1 MAALWLMK
9 TNIFGPV
16 QQQQQ
21 LRRLYDELSYPRSP
35 ISSREKLMSIK
46 DIKDNEWSLRAFT
59 SMRAKHLFLRAR
71 AVIKFV
77 LREASTLLENTD
89 GEQWTLRKFSTLDR
103 MAYNESN
110 WRIAL
115 SIHKS
120 STRMLRITL
129 LSGKVSSKLKYRQWR
144 SIIDHRVVELLQ

>member
-21 LRRLYDELSYPRSP
+21 LRRLYDELSHPRSP

-59 SMRAKHLFLRAR
+59 SMRAMHLFLRAR

-89 GEQWTLRKFSTLDR
+89 GGQ
-103 MAYNESN
+103 
-110 WRIAL
+110 
-115 SIHKS
+115 
-120 STRMLRITL
+120 
-129 LSGKVSSKLKYRQWR
+129 
-144 SIIDHRVVELLQ
+144 